1 MKNLYL
7 IRVKQ
12 EYIKYLKQFDSNVQ
26 DNSNEKKNKPYLGVL
41 LQRGEQKYFVPL
53 SSPKVKHNKFIDLEI
68 QNKLP
73 IDIFLIKEMK
83 NNKLIG
89 ILNINNMIPVIDE
102 VIEYFNIKEDKDFS
116 LLQKEYVYC
125 IKQQQA
131 IIKKANIVYDLVTKH
146 NKKSLIKR
154 SCNFKLLEEK
164 CMLYTNGDVY
174 KWQESKGK

>member
-26 DNSNEKKNKPYLGVL
+26 DNSNQKKNKPYLGVL

-53 SSPKVKHNKFIDLEI
+53 SSPKAKHEKFIELDL

-73 IDIFLIKEMK
+73 IDVFLIKEIK
-83 NNKLIG
+83 SNKLIG

-102 VIEYFNIKEDKDFS
+102 VIECFNIKLDKDFS
-116 LLQKEYVYC
+116 LLQKEYIYC
-125 IKQQQA
+125 IKNQQS
-131 IIKKANIVYDLVTKH
+131 IVKKANTVYDLVTKH
-146 NKKSLIKR
+146 KKKSLIRR

-164 CMLYTNGDVY
+164 SALYKNII
-174 KWQESKGK
+174 